1 MSGLQRLDPANWSTT
16 GRIVGIRG
24 CYIASFHVLSFIL
37 CRPSFKSFL
46 DGIMF
51 KCFSCNMNL
60 HAMDLSPYY
69 ALITANGQATHEVVQ
84 LPVKKVRCFSEH
96 DSASDS
102 HLVANNGFLF
112 HICSCARHGSSL
124 SVGWGHQLLDG
135 LFDPRHRC
143 EGWLCS
149 SSKYR
154 GAPSTLR
161 KLLSGLIQ
169 LFQSMFENQKWT
181 KQCG

>member
-1 MSGLQRLDPANWSTT
+1 MKVEALWAASWACSFTCDDFVLISVHMSGLQRLDPANWSTT

-143 EGWLCS
+143 EG
-149 SSKYR
+149 
-154 GAPSTLR
+154 
-161 KLLSGLIQ
+161 
-169 LFQSMFENQKWT
+169 
-181 KQCG
+181 